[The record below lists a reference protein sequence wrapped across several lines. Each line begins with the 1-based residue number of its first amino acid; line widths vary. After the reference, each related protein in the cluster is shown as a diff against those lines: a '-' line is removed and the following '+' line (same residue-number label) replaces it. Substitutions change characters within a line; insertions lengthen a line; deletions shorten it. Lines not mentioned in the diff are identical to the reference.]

1 MIHLTIKVS
10 RTSLEVQQQKKKK
23 NHSDKQPYILL
34 IAASF
39 TGAQGNR

>member
-1 MIHLTIKVS
+1 MLFELCWSGEKK
-10 RTSLEVQQQKKKK
+10 KKKK
-23 NHSDKQPYILL
+23 NHSEKPYILL